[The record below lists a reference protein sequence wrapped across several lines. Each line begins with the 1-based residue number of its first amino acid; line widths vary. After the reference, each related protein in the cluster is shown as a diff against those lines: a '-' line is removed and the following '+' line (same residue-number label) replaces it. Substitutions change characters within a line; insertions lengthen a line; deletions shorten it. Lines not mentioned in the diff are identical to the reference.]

1 MLISVRRIDN
11 SIINISKSNSAFQ
24 IQLHSLSSIKIA
36 KNTQWD
42 VFVFSGRFS
51 GTYGKCS
58 YVV

>member
-1 MLISVRRIDN
+1 VLLILEKQL
-11 SIINISKSNSAFQ
+11 NI
-24 IQLHSLSSIKIA
+24 LSLVAQFELSQFA
-36 KNTQWD
+36 KNVHWD